1 MESHNITQKAVV
13 VNPQGEILTLR
24 RTKTAPSNP
33 LAWDLPGGQLEL
45 GEDPIASI
53 IREVAEETGL
63 IVESPKVFDV
73 EAHTNKGGDYW
84 ITIAYRVKADG
95 EIILS
100 YEHDMFRWVTADQF
114 LELASTN
121 KLRRFINFFKEDHE
135 IH

>member
-33 LAWDLPGGQLEL
+33 LAWDLPGGQLEF
-45 GEDPIASI
+45 GEDPVASI

-100 YEHDMFRWVTADQF
+100 YEHDIFRWVTADQF
-114 LELASTN
+114 LELDSTN
-121 KLRRFINFFKEDHE
+121 KLRKFINFFKEDHE